1 MWFLWC
7 FCWIAVFCFPR
18 ALLAIV
24 VVYLVVSRYL
34 LQRAAAG
41 PAADGEI
48 DGLAITL
55 YTPRQI
61 DQIAY
66 DAGML
71 ECDCVRG
78 NVGISLDLFA
88 RISQL
93 CLPRT
98 LRGPRPTWCPC
109 MTHPC

>member
-1 MWFLWC
+1 MGWPIC
-7 FCWIAVFCFPR
+7 VIR
-18 ALLAIV
+18 ALLAIA

-34 LQRAAAG
+34 LQRAAAD

-66 DAGML
+66 DSGML
-71 ECDCVRG
+71 ECDCVR
-78 NVGISLDLFA
+78 
-88 RISQL
+88 QL
-93 CLPRT
+93 RHHFGPFLAHFSALPHPHT
-98 LRGPRPTWCPC
+98 LPC
-109 MTHPC
+109 ATLYLVPMLIGC